1 MADTKWLTQA
11 QYDALST
18 ELRDRTE
25 RRRPEIARLIEA
37 ARAEGD
43 LKENGG
49 YQAAREDQSMNETR
63 ILQLEDILKHSEV
76 GETPDDDGVV
86 EPGMLVSVELMGK
99 KTQFLLGSRDA
110 GANLGVTVY
119 SPEAPLGKALLGA
132 SAGETVTY
140 EAPNGTEVSV
150 TILEVTPY
158 RG

>member
-11 QYDALST
+11 QYDSISE
-18 ELRDRTE
+18 ELRDRVE

-63 ILQLEDILKHSEV
+63 ILQLEDILKHSKV
-76 GETPDDDGVV
+76 GETPDDDGVI
-86 EPGMLVSVELMGK
+86 EPGMLVTIEMMGRE
-99 KTQFLLGSRDA
+99 TEFLLGSRDA
-110 GANLGVTVY
+110 GGGLSVTVY

-132 SAGETVTY
+132 SAGQTVTY

-150 TILEVTPY
+150 NVLNVTPY